1 MPQQNPDKAMRPT
14 SSRSPPRSLIAL
26 LLIGLALAGCGI
38 RLAPSYDRAI
48 VDGLT
53 RANEETM
60 TLFASLA
67 AGAPKNTFAAREP
80 SYGALIGRFEA
91 LRLEAQVRPLPQTS
105 IPVALVFGNNPQTQQ
120 RIAEATTAPT
130 PDILATIIRTITTM
144 READRKQGLLPI
156 VVQGFKQ
163 EFTISMQ
170 QALTYEKALE
180 R

>member
-1 MPQQNPDKAMRPT
+1 MRL
-14 SSRSPPRSLIAL
+14 SSSHSTQRSLIGL
-26 LLIGLALAGCGI
+26 LLIGLALAGCGL

-67 AGAPKNTFAAREP
+67 SGAPNNTFAARELA
-80 SYGALIGRFEA
+80 YGALIGRFEA

-105 IPVALVFGNNPQTQQ
+105 LPVALVFGNNPQAEQ
-120 RIAEATTAPT
+120 RIAAATAAPT
-130 PDILATIIRTITTM
+130 ADILATIVRTVTTM
-144 READRKQGLLPI
+144 RETDRKQGLLPV